1 MSNVLNL
8 EIDGFM
14 RGRKKVEIHQKTL
27 VPSALN
33 TSYRKHFLLAG
44 HQFPKAE
51 KASRKCLKKKNP
63 SFWQKTDKNKAQK
76 REGSARKYLKLC

>member
-51 KASRKCLKKKNP
+51 KASRKCLKKKKNP
-63 SFWQKTDKNKAQK
+63 SFWQKTDKNKA
-76 REGSARKYLKLC
+76 